1 MKRNNSSSNSFL
13 LSIRLAYYQQY
24 DWNQDTGVQPHIMLL
39 DWVNDAIVL
48 YIIYIFF
55 QDIQTKPRDSQQM
68 ADDVEYS
75 YPSVLQTSDGYIH
88 VSYTYNRETIK
99 YVKFMENWIY
109 K

>member
-1 MKRNNSSSNSFL
+1 
-13 LSIRLAYYQQY
+13 
-24 DWNQDTGVQPHIMLL
+24 
-39 DWVNDAIVL
+39 
-48 YIIYIFF
+48 
-55 QDIQTKPRDSQQM
+55 M